1 MIDLTILPGLLE
13 EAAETL
19 RTSQT
24 LHDEN
29 FDELS
34 YALDLALTALY
45 RSNMTRTDSRAP
57 ALPMR
62 AKLTLVAS
70 RETPSM
76 RAPSA
81 GSLA

>member
-1 MIDLTILPGLLE
+1 MTDLTILPGLLE

-19 RTSQT
+19 RALNTPR
-24 LHDEN
+24 DET
-29 FDELS
+29 FEELS

-45 RSNMTRTDSRAP
+45 RFNMTHAQSRAR
-57 ALPMR
+57 ALPTR
-62 AKLTLVAS
+62 ARLMLVAS
-70 RETPSM
+70 RQTPSM